1 MNSSLRSR
9 MAKGISAQSFAQAVR
24 ILIRVSEVSLLLS
37 FWGARLYGEWLM
49 LAAIPAYLTIGNAGF
64 SMVACRDITLRNGA
78 GDYDGALSVYQS
90 TWLLLTILSLS
101 ILCVTLIAV
110 NVIPLSSF
118 LGFSAMGGHE
128 TSLVFVIL
136 VGYLV
141 AGLYGGLFEAG
152 FWASGRYPLGMWLA
166 ALSQLLE
173 FLGLALAVVMRGG
186 PVQAAIGYLSGRV
199 IGMAIIW
206 LGQRRVAPW
215 LKFGYTKASITELRR
230 LAAPSFAAMAFP
242 IGNALNIQGI
252 RLMVGFVLGPAAVA
266 VFVPLRTLS
275 NLALQPAAMIYR
287 VTEPE
292 LSMAFGAADHTVF
305 ELLFIKASRISL
317 WLSIAA
323 CLGVAVATPWL
334 FPLWTGGKVALHWP
348 VLIILLM
355 SMPLRSFWG
364 TSLMVLLATNRHL
377 RIGTFYAMLYGVI
390 PAAVGYIAATSLGLA
405 GVALAVMLGEV
416 LLVPFA
422 VSESRKLMKLSLGK
436 WLVKVLQPPIKEWF
450 ELSKL
455 ILR

>member
-1 MNSSLRSR
+1 
-9 MAKGISAQSFAQAVR
+9 MAQGIGAQSFAQAVR
-24 ILIRVSEVSLLLS
+24 ILIRVSEVPLLLS
-37 FWGARLYGEWLM
+37 FWGAQLYGEWLM

-64 SMVACRDITLRNGA
+64 SMVACRDITMRSGA
-78 GDYDGALSVYQS
+78 GDHDGALSVYQS
-90 TWLLLTILSLS
+90 TWLLLTIFSLS
-101 ILCVTLIAV
+101 ILCVAIIVVT
-110 NVIPLSSF
+110 VIPISSF
-118 LGFSAMGGHE
+118 LGFSAMGNHE
-128 TSLVFVIL
+128 TSLVFVLL
-136 VGYLV
+136 VGYIV
-141 AGLYGGLFEAG
+141 AALYGGLFEAG

-173 FLGLALAVVMRGG
+173 FLGLVLAVVMGGG
-186 PVQAAIGYLSGRV
+186 PVQAAVGYLSGRI

-206 LGQRRVAPW
+206 WGQRRVTPW
-215 LKFGYTKASITELRR
+215 LTFGCAKASITELRR

-252 RLMVGFVLGPAAVA
+252 RLIVGFVLGPAAVA

-275 NLALQPAAMIYR
+275 SIVLQPAAMVYR

-292 LSMAFGAADHTVF
+292 LSMAFGSADHAGF
-305 ELLFIKASRISL
+305 ELLSIKASRISL
-317 WLSIAA
+317 WLSMAA

-355 SMPLRSFWG
+355 STPLRSFWG

-377 RIGTFYAMLYGVI
+377 RIGTFYAALYGII
-390 PAAVGYIAATSLGLA
+390 PVAVGYIAAKSLGLT
-405 GVALAVMLGEV
+405 GGALAVMLGEV

-422 VSESRKLMKLSLGK
+422 ISESRKLTRLSLGR
-436 WLVKVLQPPIKEWF
+436 WLVQVLQPPIKEGLEF
-450 ELSKL
+450 GKL
-455 ILR
+455 MLR